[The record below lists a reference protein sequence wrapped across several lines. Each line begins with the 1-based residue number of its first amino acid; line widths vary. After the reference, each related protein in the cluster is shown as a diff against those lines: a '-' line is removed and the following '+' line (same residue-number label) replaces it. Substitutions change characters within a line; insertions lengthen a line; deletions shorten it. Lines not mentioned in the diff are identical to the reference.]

1 MSEYS
6 LISPLEV
13 YLPRKTKEDKKY
25 YLNINV
31 YRNTHHQILNQAKVI
46 YNKVMKEQI
55 TKLPV
60 FEYLEE
66 VDYIIYKKSQRE
78 FDTPNVGAVISK
90 FFMDALVINNKIKDD
105 NYKITPRHVID
116 FGGISDKDYC
126 QIILKGKTM
135 NFSVDFSK
143 EDIINALKTVYGK
156 DVPENCIDNLK
167 FEIEDGEVKAYTS
180 LGSVNNI
187 KSEPVQNKVEDTPQP
202 VQLRRRN
209 KSLSEEFSEVA
220 TNTVLPSSNNSSS
233 DRSRN
238 INSNPSED
246 SNTSNKENNLG
257 EPDETEEVLELENPD
272 KDEPM
277 NESPSMESEIVKS
290 NTFGSHK
297 VRRRVL

>member
-46 YNKVMKEQI
+46 YNDVMKEQI

-90 FFMDALVINNKIKDD
+90 FFMDALVINNKIEDD

-167 FEIEDGEVKAYTS
+167 FEVVNGEVKASTS

-187 KSEPVQNKVEDTPQP
+187 KSEPVQNKIEDTPQP
-202 VQLRRRN
+202 VQLRKRN
-209 KSLSEEFSEVA
+209 KSLNEEFNEAS
-220 TNTVLPSSNNSSS
+220 NSSETEVK
-233 DRSRN
+233 D
-238 INSNPSED
+238 
-246 SNTSNKENNLG
+246 T
-257 EPDETEEVLELENPD
+257 EPDETEEMLEPENPD

-277 NESPSMESEIVKS
+277 NETPSMESEIVKS
-290 NTFGSHK
+290 NTFGNHK

>member
-180 LGSVNNI
+180 IGSVNNI
-187 KSEPVQNKVEDTPQP
+187 KSEPVQSKVEDTPQLQP
-202 VQLRRRN
+202 VQLRKRN
-209 KSLSEEFSEVA
+209 KSLNEEFNEASNVTEPEVKD
-220 TNTVLPSSNNSSS
+220 T
-233 DRSRN
+233 
-238 INSNPSED
+238 
-246 SNTSNKENNLG
+246 